1 MVGLV
6 VGRSGLEN
14 MIRLGF
20 RFRVRLRVRLRLR
33 LEVRV
38 IRVRLLGLV
47 WVRIRFEVESEL
59 GRQDQTRQDK
69 SAHLLFP
76 TLSCRSFCL

>member
-38 IRVRLLGLV
+38 IRVSLGSDS
-47 WVRIRFEVESEL
+47 VR
-59 GRQDQTRQDK
+59 GRVGVRTARPNKTRQERP
-69 SAHLLFP
+69 S
-76 TLSCRSFCL
+76 TLSHPLMS